1 VTYKK
6 EILIIS
12 KYVST
17 KINGFETRIFT
28 IAKILV
34 KRGYSVT
41 IISSDSNHLA
51 HFDSINGLLKIE
63 EIEGVKVFWINTLK
77 YNKSISLKR
86 VLSWLDFEWKLF
98 ILLLFSKIKINGI
111 TIVSSLSLLS
121 IINALLF
128 KRRNAKIIFEI
139 RDIWPL
145 TLVEEGGYSESNLAV
160 KFLGFVERIGYIK
173 SDFVVGTMP
182 NLKSHV
188 DRMVGKN
195 KVSVGF
201 VPFGYKKEKNLIIS
215 QKNSE
220 IDHIMSLTR
229 DKFVLCYAGS
239 LGLTNGL
246 DSLIEIIKLYDK
258 RNIKDVFF
266 LIVGDGSMSVNYQ
279 NQLYSCKNVLFTGKV
294 PRDSVPSY
302 LKLANLLYFS
312 SLPSKVWDYGW
323 SPNKIIEYMSSGKP
337 VLAAYDGYR
346 SMINEANSGFFIK
359 SNNIVELDIAI
370 HRIKNMKSSL
380 LLDMGSSG
388 EKWLIQNRDWE
399 SIADSY
405 EQIFD
410 ELK

>member
-1 VTYKK
+1 M
-6 EILIIS
+6 
-12 KYVST
+12 
-17 KINGFETRIFT
+17 
-28 IAKILV
+28 
-34 KRGYSVT
+34 
-41 IISSDSNHLA
+41 
-51 HFDSINGLLKIE
+51 
-63 EIEGVKVFWINTLK
+63 
-77 YNKSISLKR
+77 
-86 VLSWLDFEWKLF
+86 
-98 ILLLFSKIKINGI
+98 LLFSKIKINGI